1 MGSLQVPFPE
11 AHTDFIFSVIGESFG
26 FIGSALVIFLYFML
40 LYKLVTLGL
49 NVYQHSPFAAYIS
62 FGFLSL
68 LLIHVFQNIGMTLS
82 IMPITGIPLLLI
94 SYGGSSVLST
104 MIGFGLVYRAA
115 VEHTIQNDYFFK

>member
-1 MGSLQVPFPE
+1 
-11 AHTDFIFSVIGESFG
+11 FG

-49 NVYQHSPFAAYIS
+49 SMFKHSPFGSYVC
-62 FGFLSL
+62 FGFMSIL
-68 LLIHVFQNIGMTLS
+68 LAHVFQNVGMNLG

-104 MIGFGLVYRAA
+104 MIGLGLVYRVA
-115 VEHTIQNDYFFK
+115 VEHSIQNDYLFK